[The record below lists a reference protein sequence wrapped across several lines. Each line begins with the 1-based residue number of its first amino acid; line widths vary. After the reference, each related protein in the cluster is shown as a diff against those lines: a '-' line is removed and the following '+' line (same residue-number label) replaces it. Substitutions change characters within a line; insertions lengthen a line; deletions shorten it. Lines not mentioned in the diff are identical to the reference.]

1 MTNNQEKEL
10 DHTYSEKSEFTS
22 ECSQEENIK
31 QSENSKENKVEKT
44 RLKFKKE
51 DMYEIKYNF

>member
-1 MTNNQEKEL
+1 MTDNQDKEL
-10 DHTYSEKSEFTS
+10 SHIYSKKSEPNS

-31 QSENSKENKVEKT
+31 QSEKLEENKVEKT

>member
-1 MTNNQEKEL
+1 MTDDRDKL
-10 DHTYSEKSEFTS
+10 SHIYSKKSKSNS
-22 ECSQEENIK
+22 ECSQEEIE
-31 QSENSKENKVEKT
+31 QSEKLEENKVEKT